1 MRDSTL
7 LAMILLYY
15 NRRYFSWYSIKKYL
29 AYIPYVREK
38 LLKTY
43 ISLQQSVQIPNYN
56 SIQNIPIFGLS
67 EDDVMNRL
75 DKMNEYK
82 DTYEN
87 SKISGIV
94 YCDDKHHKEKLMRL
108 FSRYALSNPL
118 HPDIF
123 PEIRGMEIDIVSMVS
138 NMFDGSKNTCG
149 NVTSGG
155 TESIL
160 LACYTY
166 REYSKKEYG
175 ITSPNIVAFKS
186 VHPAFDKACHYFGIE
201 LIKKESWT
209 KMKWSMNR
217 NTICVIGS
225 APTYAYGIVD
235 PIKEMAEY
243 CHYKKV
249 GFHVDCC
256 MGGFLMP
263 FLENNPVTFKNQ
275 GITSISADTHK
286 YGNCFKGSSVL
297 LFSHPS
303 IKKHQHFVK
312 TDWEGGMY
320 ATPTL
325 LGSKSGALI
334 ASTWGSLI
342 YTGTKKYRQIAETI
356 QKHVRKIVGVFGNEK
371 NKNIQVIGNP
381 DVNIVAFSSNTL
393 DIYKIVAE
401 MKNKGWDLSVL
412 TNPAAFHFCITSVHS
427 EKIITSFI
435 IDIHNSV
442 ETVINNPE
450 KELSGTLAIYGSSAK
465 IENSIFT
472 EDVVNEYV
480 GLLSKKNIV

>member
-7 LAMILLYY
+7 LAMFLLYY

-29 AYIPYVREK
+29 ECIPSVREK

-43 ISLQQSVQIPNYN
+43 ISLQQSVEIPNY
-56 SIQNIPIFGLS
+56 STIKSIPIYGLS
-67 EDDVMNRL
+67 EDNVMKRL
-75 DKMNEYK
+75 DKINEYK
-82 DTYEN
+82 DNYEN
-87 SKISGIV
+87 SRISGIV
-94 YCDDKHHKEKLMRL
+94 YCDDKIHREKLMRL

-138 NMFDGSKNTCG
+138 NMFNGSKNTCG

-201 LIKKESWT
+201 LIKRKSWDR
-209 KMKWSMNR
+209 MKWSINR

-235 PIKEMAEY
+235 PIKKIADY
-243 CHYKKV
+243 CQYKNI

-342 YTGTKKYRQIAETI
+342 YTGTKKYTQIAENI
-356 QKHVRKIVGVFGNEK
+356 QKHVRRIVGIFGNDK

-381 DVNIVAFSSNTL
+381 DVNIIAFSSKTL

-412 TNPAAFHFCITSVHS
+412 TNPTAFHFCITSIHS
-427 EKIITSFI
+427 EKIITHFI
-435 IDIHNSV
+435 VDLQNSI
-442 ETVINNPE
+442 ENVIENPR

-480 GLLSKKNIV
+480 GLLSKENIV